1 MPVQFDNDWSTLK
14 KKLLHMGA
22 MAEQMIRDMLAVVA
36 GRQLNLMDEISRKE
50 QQMDILQ
57 NEIDEETVRMITVHT
72 PVAGDLRMLI
82 VAARINAE
90 LERIGDQIMNIGFY
104 AKSLLAEEHPE
115 PVDGIPDLAEM
126 AGDMV
131 SAALD
136 AFTQKSGQTARV
148 VVRADNN
155 VDQLHDQIFRKLM
168 ARAAEGSKAV
178 TGLLELIL
186 IARSFERIADHAV
199 SIAEDVIYMVEA
211 KNIRHAHDVVGDNP
225 EKDEQPQKQSTDN
238 QTEA

>member
-1 MPVQFDNDWSTLK
+1 MPVQFDNDWSSLK
-14 KKLLHMGA
+14 KKLLQMGA
-22 MAEQMIRDMLAVVA
+22 MAEQMIRDIVSVVVS
-36 GRQLNLMDEISRKE
+36 GQQNLTDEISRKE

-57 NEIDEETVRMITVHT
+57 NEIDEETVRMITIHT
-72 PVAGDLRMLI
+72 PVAGNLRMLI

-90 LERIGDQIMNIGFY
+90 LERIGDQVMNIGFY
-104 AKSLLAEEHPE
+104 AKSLLKQEHPE
-115 PVDGIPDLAEM
+115 PVDDIPGLAEM

-155 VDQLHDQIFRKLM
+155 VDQLHDQIFRKLI
-168 ARAAEGSKAV
+168 ARAAEAAETI
-178 TGLLELIL
+178 TGVLELIL
-186 IARSFERIADHAV
+186 IARAFERIADHAV

-211 KNIRHAHDVVGDNP
+211 RNIRHEHDSAEENP
-225 EKDEQPQKQSTDN
+225 ENDD
-238 QTEA
+238 QTRE

>member
-1 MPVQFDNDWSTLK
+1 MPVQFDNDWNNLK
-14 KKLLHMGA
+14 KKLLHMGST
-22 MAEQMIRDMLAVVA
+22 AEQMIRDVVAVVVD
-36 GRQLNLMDEISRKE
+36 RQQNLTDEISRKE

-90 LERIGDQIMNIGFY
+90 LERIGDQVMNIAFY
-104 AKSLLAEEHPE
+104 AKSLLAEDRVG
-115 PVDGIPDLAEM
+115 PVDGIPALAEM

-148 VVRADNN
+148 VVQADNN
-155 VDQLHDQIFRKLM
+155 VDQLHDESFRKFM
-168 ARAAEGSKAV
+168 VRATESSETVAGV
-178 TGLLELIL
+178 LELIL
-186 IARSFERIADHAV
+186 IARAFERIADHAV

-211 KNIRHAHDVVGDNP
+211 RNVRHESADDKA
-225 EKDEQPQKQSTDN
+225 EE
-238 QTEA
+238 

>member
-1 MPVQFDNDWSTLK
+1 MPVQFDNDWSNLK

-22 MAEQMIRDMLAVVA
+22 MTEQMIRDIVSVVEN
-36 GRQLNLMDEISRKE
+36 RQPNLMDEISRKE

-90 LERIGDQIMNIGFY
+90 LERIGDQVMNVGFY
-104 AKSLLAEEHPE
+104 ANNLLTAEHPE
-115 PVDGIPDLAEM
+115 PVNAIPDLAQM

-155 VDQLHDQIFRKLM
+155 VDELHDQIFRKLM
-168 ARAAEGSKAV
+168 ARAAESSKAV

-211 KNIRHAHDVVGDNP
+211 KNIRHSHDTNVNNH
-225 EKDEQPQKQSTDN
+225 EKNAQSQKHSTEN
-238 QTEA
+238 QTGA

>member
-1 MPVQFDNDWSTLK
+1 MPVQFDNDWNTLK
-14 KKLLHMGA
+14 KKLLHMGS
-22 MAEQMIRDMLAVVA
+22 MAEQMIRDIVSVVVS
-36 GRQLNLMDEISRKE
+36 RQQNLMDEISRKE

-90 LERIGDQIMNIGFY
+90 LERIGDQVTNIGFY
-104 AKSLLAEEHPE
+104 ANILLAEEHPE
-115 PVDGIPDLAEM
+115 PLDDIQDLAEM

-155 VDQLHDQIFRKLM
+155 ADQLHDQIFRRLM
-168 ARAAEGSKAV
+168 TRAAEGSKTV

-186 IARSFERIADHAV
+186 IASSFERIADHAV

-211 KNIRHAHDVVGDNP
+211 KNIRHAHDIGGDNP
-225 EKDEQPQKQSTDN
+225 EQSEQSDPQSADD
-238 QTEA
+238 

>member
-1 MPVQFDNDWSTLK
+1 MPVQFDNDWSGLK

-22 MAEQMIRDMLAVVA
+22 TAEQMIRDIVSVVVD
-36 GRQLNLMDEISRKE
+36 RQQNLLDDISRKE
-50 QQMDILQ
+50 DQMDILQ
-57 NEIDEETVRMITVHT
+57 NEIDEETVRMITVHA

-90 LERIGDQIMNIGFY
+90 LERIGDQVMNIGFY
-104 AKSLLAEEHPE
+104 AGSLLAQEHPE

-136 AFTQKSGQTARV
+136 AFTQKSGQTARL
-148 VVRADNN
+148 VVRSDNN
-155 VDQLHDQIFRKLM
+155 VDQLHDQIFRKMM
-168 ARAAEGSKAV
+168 ARASESSETI
-178 TGLLELIL
+178 TGVLELIL
-186 IARSFERIADHAV
+186 IARSFERIADHSV

-211 KNIRHAHDVVGDNP
+211 KNIRHEHDEDN
-225 EKDEQPQKQSTDN
+225 EISAEDQLAD
-238 QTEA
+238 A